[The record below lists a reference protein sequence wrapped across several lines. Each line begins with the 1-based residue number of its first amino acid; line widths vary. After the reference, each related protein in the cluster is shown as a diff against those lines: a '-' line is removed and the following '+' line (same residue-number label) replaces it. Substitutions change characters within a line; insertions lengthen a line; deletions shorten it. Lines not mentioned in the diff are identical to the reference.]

1 PRISSDPQVRA
12 TILAYLIAW
21 KDLSAL
27 PLAARDLFEPSAE
40 IPAEMKWNLLLAIS
54 GLDPQTSLPL
64 LARALKLPEADARLA
79 AARALEYT
87 NAGKAVDAHLSD
99 LGDPNHDALFAL
111 MQSLGNLTNH
121 HSWRPDTEAHRNE
134 CLQHWREFAAARSS
148 ELD

>member
-1 PRISSDPQVRA
+1 MILMAKLSNVRSAHFASHRAAKERKSALFHLNWREDSSVLPFLKAALSWPRISSDPQVRA

-21 KDLSAL
+21 KDLSVL

-87 NAGKAVDAHLSD
+87 NAGKAVDV
-99 LGDPNHDALFAL
+99 
-111 MQSLGNLTNH
+111 
-121 HSWRPDTEAHRNE
+121 
-134 CLQHWREFAAARSS
+134 
-148 ELD
+148 